1 MERRTRWPPQKSSS
15 GWSPQEAEFRQWE
28 GNGCGEA
35 GQSLARLTAGMG
47 PLSKE
52 ASGFLAISFPD
63 GGVFLRLSLSVLKE
77 QNEEPG
83 ESD

>member
-1 MERRTRWPPQKSSS
+1 M
-15 GWSPQEAEFRQWE
+15 EFRQWE

-63 GGVFLRLSLSVLKE
+63 GGVFLGSACRS
-77 QNEEPG
+77 
-83 ESD
+83 